1 MAGTLECY
9 SCGTRETFPTR
20 RCSCGEPLWFVY
32 PDSTDPGAPGAGVGM
47 WASGAPLP
55 ASRPG
60 GFPGAVGNTPMYR
73 ADGVVNG
80 TGSVLIKDE
89 TVNPT
94 GSFKDRG
101 TAVGAAWAVDR
112 GMERI
117 GTVSHGN
124 MARSIAATGAALA
137 LEAVV
142 LVPADI
148 PQDRLG
154 HIGVYGP
161 TLVRVDGDYGSL
173 YEQSYGL
180 ESTIEGLF
188 VNSDDPLRIAGQ
200 KTIAVEIMAQSDPDA
215 IVLPVS
221 SGGNA
226 SAVWKGLREL
236 RRADRIETFPRLYLV
251 QAAACSPIADA
262 YRAGRSRVDPVDPD
276 ETVAYSI
283 ANADPPSGTR
293 ALAAVEA
300 TDGAVVSVADDEI
313 VDAQRRLSRRAGR
326 RVEPAS
332 STTLAGLESLL
343 RSGDVD
349 RDETVVLV
357 MTGTGLL
364 ASTTEPAEPSAV
376 SLDSLP
382 ARLPGFVAD

>member
-1 MAGTLECY
+1 MGATLECY
-9 SCGTRETFPTR
+9 SCGARETFPTR

-32 PDSTDPGAPGAGVGM
+32 PDSPVPDEPDASDGM
-47 WASGAPLP
+47 WTSGAQLP
-55 ASRPG
+55 AIGPD
-60 GFPGAVGNTPMYR
+60 GFPGAVGGTPLYR
-73 ADGVVNG
+73 ADGVADG
-80 TGSVLIKDE
+80 IGSVWIKDE

-101 TAVGAAWAVDR
+101 SAVGAAWAVER
-112 GMERI
+112 EMERI

-124 MARSIAATGAALA
+124 MARSIAATGAALG

-161 TLVRVDGDYGSL
+161 TLVRVDGDYGRL

-180 ESTIEGLF
+180 ESTIDGLF
-188 VNSDDPLRIAGQ
+188 VNSDDPLRVAGQ
-200 KTIAVEIMAQSDPDA
+200 KTIATEIMARADPDA

-236 RRADRIETFPRLYLV
+236 HRAGQIGTIPRLYLV

-262 YRAGRSRVDPVDPD
+262 YHAGRSTVDPVEPA

-283 ANADPPSGTR
+283 ANANPPSGNR

-300 TDGAVVSVADDEI
+300 TDGAVLSVTDDEI
-313 VDAQRRLSRRAGR
+313 IDAQRRLSRRAGR

-332 STTLAGLESLL
+332 ATTLAGLDALAA
-343 RSGDVD
+343 RGDVD
-349 RDETVVLV
+349 QDEGVVLV
-357 MTGTGLL
+357 MTGTGL
-364 ASTTEPAEPSAV
+364 TEPSAGRIEA
-376 SLDSLP
+376 STLPLDSLTD
-382 ARLPGFVAD
+382 RLPALIAD